1 MFRSTTR
8 SVSTGPRVRLTAA
21 AAVGALAL
29 FTNAGSATQAVAS
42 TSTAASVEAETFALP
57 SSAGQVFVD
66 PSAAGGAALL
76 IWSAATATATV
87 STGAV
92 SAITVRARGDQCAGA
107 PLLTLRVDGTA
118 VGTVAVAAT
127 SWTDEVF
134 TGSWAPGSHQIAVSY
149 PNDFVGGGCD
159 RNLRLDRVSF
169 TTAPAPAPVGVEAEL
184 MALPA
189 AAGGPFTDP
198 TASAGAGLL
207 IWSDATASTTLSAP
221 AGGQLVVRAR
231 GDACAGPAHLSV
243 AIDGRVTSTAAAA
256 ATWGDVTAP
265 GAWPGG
271 AHQVQ
276 VAFIDDHQGSGCD
289 RNLRLDRLTVQPTTP
304 TTPTAGHLFGLSSAG
319 PDQGI
324 STAQTTAA
332 GLGRHLDVINFYQAW
347 VWDTPLPVTE
357 LRAVAAGGAE
367 PEITWEPWDPRQGTD
382 QPGYSLAAISAGTH
396 DAYITSWAQAA
407 AGYGKPLMIRW
418 GHEMNGTWYPWAPA
432 VNGGSP
438 AAYIAA
444 YRHVHDLFRAAGATN
459 VSWVWSP
466 NVVQGQPTPL
476 AQLYPGPGYVDVIGI
491 DGYNGG
497 SDVSSMG
504 GWRTP
509 QEVFAST
516 LAVVGQ
522 LAPTTPVV
530 VNETG
535 SSEHGGN
542 KGAWI
547 AQLFDYLA
555 TATRVSGLFWF
566 DYAIPGQAD
575 WRLTTSPAA
584 LAAAGAALRG
594 W

>member
-1 MFRSTTR
+1 
-8 SVSTGPRVRLTAA
+8 
-21 AAVGALAL
+21 
-29 FTNAGSATQAVAS
+29 
-42 TSTAASVEAETFALP
+42 VEAETFTLP
-57 SSAGQVFVD
+57 AADGQVFTD
-66 PSAAGGAALL
+66 PAASGGAGLL
-76 IWSAATATATV
+76 VWSTATASATV
-87 STGAV
+87 TTGAV

-107 PLLTLRVDGTA
+107 PLLTLSVDGTT

-134 TGSWAPGSHQIAVSY
+134 TGSWAPGGHRIAVSY
-149 PNDFVGGGCD
+149 PNDFMGGGCD
-159 RNLRLDRVSF
+159 RNLRLDRVAF
-169 TTAPAPAPVGVEAEL
+169 TAAAPAPVAEEAEL
-184 MALPA
+184 MTLPA
-189 AAGGPFTDP
+189 AAGGPFPDP

-221 AGGQLVVRAR
+221 AGGHLVVRAR

-243 AIDGRVTSTAAAA
+243 ALDGRVTFTAAAA

-276 VAFIDDHQGSGCD
+276 VSFTDDYQGGGCD

-304 TTPTAGHLFGLSSAG
+304 AAPTGGHLFGLSSAG

-347 VWDTPLPVTE
+347 VWGTPLPVAE

-382 QPGYSLAAISAGTH
+382 QPGYSLAAISAGAH
-396 DAYITSWAQAA
+396 DAYITSWARAA
-407 AGYGKPLMIRW
+407 AAYGQPLMLRW

-432 VNGGSP
+432 VNGGTP

-509 QEVFAST
+509 QEVFAAT
-516 LAVVGQ
+516 LAAVGQ

-535 SSEHGGN
+535 SSENGGN
-542 KGAWI
+542 KAAWI

-555 TATRVSGLFWF
+555 TATPVSGLFWF
-566 DYAIPGQAD
+566 DYATTGQAD
-575 WRLTTSPAA
+575 WRLATSPAA
-584 LAAAGAALRG
+584 LAAAGTALRG